1 MSFISTIRATVEND
15 TTWKLPELKKLKQMP
30 ENACNS

>member
-15 TTWKLPELKKLKQMP
+15 KTWKLSQNQKKLKQMP
-30 ENACNS
+30 EVKSI